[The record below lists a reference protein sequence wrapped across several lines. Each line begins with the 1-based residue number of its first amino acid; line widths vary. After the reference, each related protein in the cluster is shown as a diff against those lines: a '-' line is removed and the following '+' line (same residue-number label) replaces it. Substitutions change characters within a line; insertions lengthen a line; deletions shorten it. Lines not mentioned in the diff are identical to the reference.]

1 MTTIKLENG
10 ALLDQLLCLTSI
22 DDAVIVEDEEV
33 QDDELSNVDDNKL
46 LQLQQQDS
54 DSGQ

>member
-22 DDAVIVEDEEV
+22 DDAVIVDEEV
-33 QDDELSNVDDNKL
+33 QDDELSNVNDNKL